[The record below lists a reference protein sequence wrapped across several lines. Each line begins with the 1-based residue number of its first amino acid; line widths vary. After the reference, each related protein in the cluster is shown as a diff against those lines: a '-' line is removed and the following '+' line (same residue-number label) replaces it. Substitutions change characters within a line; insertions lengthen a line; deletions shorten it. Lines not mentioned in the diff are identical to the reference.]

1 LGAPLI
7 GHAALFGARVP
18 SRVGC
23 AARRSE
29 VARPGSPERL
39 TPSLVRRKPVCHHR
53 AVPRRPKIDR
63 KFIDIWSA
71 KYHYP
76 GEDQLFSVTGAAV
89 RARGEYTREELLRVG
104 RWKSARATSSLA
116 KNSDELVAAVT
127 RTALAAPT
135 LIKHRVL
142 TILSGVGVP
151 IASALL
157 TIWKPEE
164 FTVIDVR
171 AISTLRA
178 AGLLQP
184 GADLPPYVQYVDL
197 CRRLAMDNRVDLRS
211 LDRALWQWSASDG
224 VLKSAR

>member
-1 LGAPLI
+1 MGSSRAWCGASPYATI
-7 GHAALFGARVP
+7 GP
-18 SRVGC
+18 
-23 AARRSE
+23 
-29 VARPGSPERL
+29 
-39 TPSLVRRKPVCHHR
+39 
-53 AVPRRPKIDR
+53 VPRRPKIDR
-63 KFIDIWSA
+63 EFIDVWSA
-71 KYHYP
+71 QYHYP
-76 GEDQLFSVTGAAV
+76 GEDHLFSVIGAAV
-89 RARGEYTREELLRVG
+89 RSRGEYTRDELLQVG

-151 IASALL
+151 MASALL

-178 AGLLQP
+178 AGLLGP
-184 GADLPPYVQYVDL
+184 GADLPPYVQYLDL
-197 CRRLAMDNRVDLRS
+197 CRRLSMDNGADLRS

-224 VLKSAR
+224 VLKSSR

>member
-1 LGAPLI
+1 M
-7 GHAALFGARVP
+7 
-18 SRVGC
+18 
-23 AARRSE
+23 
-29 VARPGSPERL
+29 GSP
-39 TPSLVRRKPVCHHR
+39 R
-53 AVPRRPKIDR
+53 AWCGASRCVTIGPVPRRPKIDR
-63 KFIDIWSA
+63 RFIDVWSA

-76 GEDQLFSVTGAAV
+76 GEDHLFSVTGAAV
-89 RARGEYTREELLRVG
+89 RARGEYTRDELLQVG

-151 IASALL
+151 VASALL

-184 GADLPPYVQYVDL
+184 GADLPPYVLYLDL
-197 CRRLAMDNRVDLRS
+197 CRRLAMDNGADLRS

-224 VLKSAR
+224 VLKSSR